1 MLWTVLFY
9 PRLFIFRPIWLAIDS
24 LFKSFDT
31 VKVMLLVAKSE
42 HMKDEISSRAKL
54 AVARIWQDNVWTLF
68 QVTSLRDNNR
78 LIYGFS
84 RKNHWLDEYFSIK
97 QIRLN
102 PKWFH
107 KTTNYSDWRSLTFS
121 QYSYHCVWN

>member
-9 PRLFIFRPIWLAIDS
+9 PRLFIFRPIWLTIDS
-24 LFKSFDT
+24 LLKSFDT

-97 QIRLN
+97 QKRLN

-107 KTTNYSDWRSLTFS
+107 KTTNYSD
-121 QYSYHCVWN
+121 